1 MCGPI
6 SVPKEVACLARL
18 ALFALSLFVSL
29 TLTAVATLIA
39 RPEARSALF
48 EVASRCGPAK
58 GEEEVL
64 P

>member
-1 MCGPI
+1 MP
-6 SVPKEVACLARL
+6 RTL

-48 EVASRCGPAK
+48 EVASRCWSARD
-58 GEEEVL
+58 EEEVL